1 MCKKIA
7 GAVVLV
13 LALCFALCSCGPK
26 EAPVTTAVSNP
37 VSEYKTADELDG
49 DVGFDVLML
58 PEETGFSPVAY
69 QSIDHTLAEVV
80 YGKDGEEEPA
90 AQVTVRMAAGN
101 ENICGIYGIEDYGTE
116 LLQGVEVNMG
126 EYNGVL
132 VAWYSYEDYSY
143 SLATTGVDVAV
154 FEDLVEALTANM
166 LDAGEK

>member
-1 MCKKIA
+1 M
-7 GAVVLV
+7 LV
-13 LALCFALCSCGPK
+13 RPK
-26 EAPVTTAVSNP
+26 GAPVTTAVSNP

-116 LLQGVEVNMG
+116 LLRVWKSTWANITACSWHGIAMKTTHIRLRQQG
-126 EYNGVL
+126 
-132 VAWYSYEDYSY
+132 W
-143 SLATTGVDVAV
+143 T
-154 FEDLVEALTANM
+154 
-166 LDAGEK
+166 